1 MKIVT
6 TSKIIV
12 LCGAIVIASLCA
24 SRAGGHDHTL
34 EAFLKARRVARG
46 RAAAR
51 VEAPAALYSQ
61 HGSCQLTI
69 ELFDSTTKEPLP
81 GLVRVTAIEE
91 GTSVGLAELIH
102 RRLDWYAMPARATV
116 TVPQTKLKLEAL
128 HGLDTETLE
137 HDVDLTGLEKADVKL
152 PLQRFYSAAAKGLR
166 SGNTHLHLMGLT
178 HAEADRYL
186 QVVPKADG
194 LDLLYVSYLRRLPDE
209 LPAEQNYISN
219 RFTTEDLKRLSQ
231 DGVLF
236 GNGEEHRH
244 NFGRGGE
251 GYGHVMFLDIRKL
264 IRPVSIGPGIM
275 RTGTDGIPLQRG
287 IQAARGDGAAVIWCH
302 NDLGFE
308 DVPNWM
314 AGLLDAQNIFDGGHH
329 GSYTDTFY
337 RYLNLGMHVPF
348 STGTDWFIYDFSRV
362 YVPIQGELSSK
373 VWLRTLAEG
382 RSFITNGT
390 FLEFHVGTSRVGDTI
405 AMAGA
410 GTLEVQGRGIGRL
423 DFQKIELVQN
433 GEVVHATDS
442 HPVAGHFEAS
452 MTFALNIR
460 GPGWIALRIPL
471 DAGQSELGRPLYAH
485 TSPIYIDLAG
495 KRIFRPQIAE
505 ELIAEIERNIEVI
518 KQKAIFAN
526 DQERQ
531 SVLKVHDEGTATL
544 RKRLQAH
551 GR

>member
-1 MKIVT
+1 
-6 TSKIIV
+6 
-12 LCGAIVIASLCA
+12 
-24 SRAGGHDHTL
+24 
-34 EAFLKARRVARG
+34 
-46 RAAAR
+46 
-51 VEAPAALYSQ
+51 
-61 HGSCQLTI
+61 
-69 ELFDSTTKEPLP
+69 
-81 GLVRVTAIEE
+81 
-91 GTSVGLAELIH
+91 
-102 RRLDWYAMPARATV
+102 MPARATV

-186 QVVPKADG
+186 QVVPMADG

-275 RTGTDGIPLQRG
+275 RRGTDGIPLQRG
-287 IQAARGDGAAVIWCH
+287 IQSARGDGAAVIWCH

-337 RYLNLGMHVPF
+337 RYLNLGNATCRSLPGQTGSFTISRGSMSRFRANYPVRSGSVRSPKGGPSSPTERF
-348 STGTDWFIYDFSRV
+348 WSSTWA
-362 YVPIQGELSSK
+362 PAA
-373 VWLRTLAEG
+373 W
-382 RSFITNGT
+382 
-390 FLEFHVGTSRVGDTI
+390 
-405 AMAGA
+405 
-410 GTLEVQGRGIGRL
+410 GIPLPWR
-423 DFQKIELVQN
+423 ELVRSKSRDAGSAVLIFRRSSWFKN

-460 GPGWIALRIPL
+460 EPGWIALRIPL

-485 TSPIYIDLAG
+485 TSPIYIDLA
-495 KRIFRPQIAE
+495 R
-505 ELIAEIERNIEVI
+505 
-518 KQKAIFAN
+518 KAHLSSA
-526 DQERQ
+526 DCRG
-531 SVLKVHDEGTATL
+531 VDCGDRA
-544 RKRLQAH
+544 
-551 GR
+551 